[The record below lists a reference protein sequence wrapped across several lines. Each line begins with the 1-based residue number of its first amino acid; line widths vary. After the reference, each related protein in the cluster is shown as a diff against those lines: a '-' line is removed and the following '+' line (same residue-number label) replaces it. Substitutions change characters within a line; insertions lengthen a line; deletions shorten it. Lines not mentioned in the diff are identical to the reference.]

1 MNRVFGIRRGALQRK
16 TVFLVLIMLAA
27 VIAVFMALSQYQ
39 NKSLVQIVGD
49 TRIEQQQSIS
59 QVSGETM
66 RQIVKNTME
75 NTTELQ
81 ANVAD
86 NDFSEV
92 QNYTHMLGT
101 LTREVFENKDA
112 LQQGQIGLPDPANNG
127 VASAMVLFEEGVD
140 YTQSEYLGYAANL
153 AAPMIAMLDNSEK
166 IDGIYI
172 GFADGTDLCVDEKPL
187 LKLDEK
193 GEPIPFP
200 VRERPWYVGAVEAG
214 DIYFTGIMADAFS
227 GDLVITC
234 SSPVSARGEFIG
246 VVGIDVILESMGD
259 FMRASQESD
268 GTVFVVNEHGQ
279 VILSSEKDGLF
290 SATATEEA
298 PDLRTLGNEEL
309 ARFVDLA
316 LSEKTELNVINIDGT
331 DYYIAGAPMPTIGW
345 AVISIIDKTTT
356 ELPEKTM
363 LSDYDRIN
371 AEASAKFRESS
382 ARTQHSGRLIMIL
395 VIFFSLSAA
404 VIAAGRI
411 VRPLEQMT
419 ENIIESGKT
428 GQLFEMKDSYR
439 THDEIEVL
447 AEAFDDLSKKTRQ
460 YIEDITEIT
469 KEKERVNTELNM
481 ANQIQSS
488 MLPHIFPAFPNRHE
502 LDIYATMDP
511 AREVGGDF
519 YDFFLVDENHLA
531 LVIADVSGK
540 GVPGALFMMVS
551 KAILKNT
558 AMMGK
563 SPGEILTATN
573 EMICSNNKMQMFV
586 TVWLG
591 ILEISTGKIV
601 AANAGHEY
609 PALSQGG
616 AFALLKDKHNF
627 IIGGMDGV
635 RYKEYEIQM
644 KPGDRLFLYTD
655 GVPEA
660 TDTENRMFGTDR
672 MLDALNAEPDVSPK
686 RILENVRGSVDAFV
700 KDSEQFDD
708 LTMMCIEYNGP

>member
-92 QNYTHMLGT
+92 LNYTHMLGT

-531 LVIADVSGK
+531 LVIAYVSGK

-563 SPGEILTATN
+563 SPGEILTVTN

>member
-92 QNYTHMLGT
+92 LNYTHMLGT

-519 YDFFLVDENHLA
+519 YDFFLVDEDHLA

>member
-92 QNYTHMLGT
+92 LNYTHMLGT

-395 VIFFSLSAA
+395 VIIFSLSAA

-519 YDFFLVDENHLA
+519 YDFFLVDEDHLA

-686 RILENVRGSVDAFV
+686 RILKNVRGSVDAFV

>member
-92 QNYTHMLGT
+92 LNYTHMLGT

-331 DYYIAGAPMPTIGW
+331 DYYMAGAPMPTIGW

-395 VIFFSLSAA
+395 VIIFSLSAA

-519 YDFFLVDENHLA
+519 YDFFLVDEDHLA

-686 RILENVRGSVDAFV
+686 RILKNVRGSVDAFV